1 MQSTSSIRKTWLDAF
16 VKKDGNGYSR
26 CRYARFV
33 RFIVLLCI
41 FFLISGCTSS
51 SVQIG
56 EFCIPKSNQYKID
69 DVSSLHEIRTR
80 EGKMIPTYDTTIKMT
95 GSQYGI
101 GAAWFDGVT
110 LEEAKRYFDEHAF
123 SEDSSLDDHFNVQIQ
138 EPGSIDACDSVS
150 QSGVSGYL
158 VKVESIADLG
168 EPYSYYLETFI
179 FPTSDDSIGALIS
192 VAHSDEQKETQER
205 LLDEVMSGLMVDQ

>member
-1 MQSTSSIRKTWLDAF
+1 MNAF
-16 VKKDGNGYSR
+16 VKKDGNGYSH
-26 CRYARFV
+26 CRYACFV

-41 FFLISGCTSS
+41 YFLISGCTSS

-56 EFCIPKSNQYKID
+56 EFCIPKSNQYEID
-69 DVSSLHEIRTR
+69 DVGSMHEIRTR
-80 EGKMIPTYDTTIKMT
+80 EGKIIPTCDTTIKMA

-101 GAAWFDGVT
+101 GAAWFSGVT

-123 SEDSSLDDHFNVQIQ
+123 SEESLLDDHFNVQMQ
-138 EPGSIDACDSVS
+138 EPGSIDAYDIVS

-168 EPYSYYLETFI
+168 ESHSYYLETFV

-192 VAHSDEQKETQER
+192 VAYSDGQKEMQEK
-205 LLDEVMSGLMVDQ
+205 LLDEVMSGFMVDQ